1 MQEVI
6 RYPSTY
12 YVAQIERLES
22 EKETLQG
29 QISAYVQRKK
39 KAEMEARRWRVRF
52 YLALGVGVLV
62 NIVTVWGLFL

>member
-22 EKETLQG
+22 EKETLRG
-29 QISAYVQRKK
+29 QISAYVERKK
-39 KAEMEARRWRVRF
+39 KAEREERLWRRRF
-52 YLALGVGVLV
+52 YLAVAGGVVI
-62 NIVTVWGLFL
+62 NISMIFFLI